1 MNGKFFLLFSLFIFI
16 SFSAS
21 AQDLKIIESN
31 SNSITILYNL
41 NLENK
46 PNKSGEIEI
55 SDINFNGAVYKINKT
70 KNLPSRLIN
79 IGVPSQDGNSIQILE
94 TSLSEY
100 SITDKYG
107 KLSGL
112 DADDSKTIEFDEF
125 GLVRELGV
133 YSIRISPFQLDSE
146 RKKVKVFS
154 KIIFKVN
161 YSSNRPNNRK
171 ITDKFLQ
178 KSILNFDVASNWGVE
193 KNKLNK
199 IQTNSVLSEGTWY
212 RFDIQ
217 EEGIYKITKSQLSQ
231 LGINANNVD
240 PRTIKIFNNGVSNLD
255 ESVNNTYPVGLI
267 ENSIYISGE
276 EDGRFD
282 DNDYILFYGQTS
294 NTWEYDSK
302 VAAVVRKKNIYSKKN
317 YFYITSGGQA
327 GRRMEMQNSISS
339 ANAYK
344 QFSSKAFYFLD
355 EDKVNVGKSGR
366 DYYGDELNNS
376 VRSKTYMSNLQSI
389 AKPSLKYKFRFA
401 NASPPNI
408 NLTVTESGTTI
419 VNQTLFGYG
428 KAEYTW
434 GKEYNI
440 TANFN
445 SLPANN
451 TSQLKLIITP
461 ASSEGKLLLDY
472 FEIYYDREL
481 RAYEDFLT
489 FFSKDTNA
497 AIEYNLSNF
506 SNSDIIAFNVTDYA
520 NVKIISSPLISG
532 GDYKFTASE
541 TSGSISKYIACT
553 KSKFKTISG
562 FEKVENQN
570 IQGIIDGAEYILVT
584 SKKFKTEAERF
595 QHYREN
601 DSPNSMSVKIVF
613 IEDIYNEFS
622 CGKLDPVALRNFL
635 KYSFDNWAI
644 KPLYVLLFGD
654 GTYDFLNSEGYNT
667 NYIPTF
673 QTAKSLEELYS
684 FPFDDFYSRISGND
698 QKPDIAIGRIPIL
711 NSDDANNYIDKIIK
725 YENDNDGS
733 LWRTRV
739 TLIADDGLTSKGDDG
754 DTHTKQAET
763 LAANKIPDFMDKN
776 KIYLSAY
783 PTVISG
789 FGRRKPL
796 VNVALVDA
804 VNNGT
809 LLLNFT
815 GHGNPDVWAHENIF
829 ERSSTIPQFKNEKLF
844 FLTAATCDFGKYDDP
859 NIISG
864 TEEMLLLKNYG
875 MIGGFSASRLVF
887 SDQNAAINEM
897 FYSKLFRAGTP
908 ITFGDAFL
916 LTKQERTGDNDEK
929 FHLFCDPAIKIKLP
943 KLSAVIDKINDLPAT
958 SDIQI
963 KALSEV
969 KIEGFV
975 RDENLNY
982 FSTYNG
988 EGILTV
994 FDSEKSKFLEDINF
1008 PMKEQGGVI
1017 FRGRVS
1023 VNNGKFAVS
1032 FRVPKDISYENKN
1045 GKIIAYIF
1053 NEDVDAIGSSNK
1065 IIVGGTDSAIVNDN
1079 KGPDVEIFFDDLSNQ
1094 NGYLVNQNFALLV
1107 RLTDET
1113 GLNTSGT
1120 GVGHKLEGVLDDN
1133 ENSPVDFSNYF
1144 IGDLDSGG
1152 KSGVIHYNFT
1162 NIPVGLHKI
1171 KIKAWDIFNNPT
1183 LTEINFE
1190 VVNSNDLV
1198 IKDVYNYPNPFSKNT
1213 TFSFQHNYSEPV
1225 DIKIKIYTISGRM
1238 IKEISDFNVTDR
1250 FVKIPWDG
1258 KDEDGNMI
1266 ANGTYLY
1273 KLIIKNDTKKIS
1285 SSFLGKI
1292 AVLK

>member
-1 MNGKFFLLFSLFIFI
+1 MNSKVFLLFSLFIFMSI
-16 SFSAS
+16 SIFP
-21 AQDLKIIESN
+21 QDIKVIESN
-31 SNSITILYNL
+31 SNFIVISYTLSVNQ
-41 NLENK
+41 K
-46 PNKSGEIEI
+46 FQKSGEMEV
-55 SDINFNGAVYKINKT
+55 SDISLPNGVFKLNQSKSF
-70 KNLPSRLIN
+70 PSRLVN
-79 IGVPSQDGNSIQILE
+79 IGVPNENGNSIQILQS
-94 TSLSEY
+94 TSSEY
-100 SITDKYG
+100 SILDKFE
-107 KLSGL
+107 KLSGMNEE
-112 DADDSKTIEFDEF
+112 SKLVEFDEY
-125 GLVRELGV
+125 GLIRSLDV
-133 YSIRISPFQLDSE
+133 YSIRISPFQYDL
-146 RKKVKVFS
+146 KNGKIKIFT

-161 YSSNRPNNRK
+161 YSSDHSNKEK

-178 KSILNFDVASNWGVE
+178 KAVLNFDVASNWGVV

-217 EEGIYKITKSQLSQ
+217 EEGIYKITKSQLNQ
-231 LGINANNVD
+231 LGINANNVG
-240 PRTIKIFNNGVSNLD
+240 PKTIKIFNNGVINLD
-255 ESVNNTYPVGLI
+255 TNIDNNYPVGLI
-267 ENSIYISGE
+267 ENSIYVSGE
-276 EDGRFD
+276 EDGKFD
-282 DNDYILFYGQTS
+282 DNDYILFYGQGS
-294 NTWEYDSK
+294 NSWEFDSK
-302 VAAVVRKKNIYSKKN
+302 VSNIVRKKNIYSKKN
-317 YFYITSGGQA
+317 YYFITSGGQT
-327 GRRMEMQNSISS
+327 GKRMSVQNSISS
-339 ANAYK
+339 SDPYK
-344 QFSSKAFYFLD
+344 QFTSKAFYFLD

-376 VRSKTYMSNLQSI
+376 VRSKTYMPNLQSI
-389 AKPSLKYKFRFA
+389 AKPGLKYKFRFA
-401 NASPPNI
+401 NASSPNI
-408 NLTVTESGTTI
+408 SLNITESGTTL

-428 KAEYTW
+428 KAEYIW
-434 GKEYNI
+434 GKEFNI
-440 TANFN
+440 TANY
-445 SLPANN
+445 SGMPANN
-451 TSQLKLIITP
+451 TSQIKFNITP

-472 FEIYYDREL
+472 FEIFYEREL
-481 RAYEDFLT
+481 RAYEDYLM
-489 FFSKDTNA
+489 FFSKDTNTV
-497 AIEYNLSNF
+497 IEYNLSNF
-506 SNSDIIAFNVTDYA
+506 SNSDISVFNVTDFA
-520 NVKIISSPLISG
+520 NVKIIGSPFISG
-532 GDYKFTASE
+532 GDFRFIASE
-541 TSGSISKYIACT
+541 TTANPSKFVAST
-553 KSKFKTISG
+553 STKFKTISG
-562 FEKVENQN
+562 VEKVENQN
-570 IQGIIDGAEYILVT
+570 IQGISDGAEYILVT
-584 SKKFKTEAERF
+584 SKKFKTEAERL
-595 QHYREN
+595 QQYRQN

-622 CGKLDPVALRNFL
+622 CGRLDPVALRNFL
-635 KYSFDNWAI
+635 KYSFDNWAT
-644 KPLYVLLFGD
+644 KPYYVLLFGD

-684 FPFDDFYSRISGND
+684 FPFDDFFSRISEND

-711 NSDDANNYIDKIIK
+711 NSSDANNYIDKIIK

-754 DTHTKQAET
+754 NTHTKQAEE
-763 LAANKIPDFMDKN
+763 LAAKKIPVFMDKN

-796 VNVALVDA
+796 VNVALIDA

-809 LLLNFT
+809 LLLNYT

-829 ERSSTIPQFKNEKLF
+829 ERYSTIPQFKNEKLF

-897 FYSKLFRAGTP
+897 FYSKLFRAGTQV
-908 ITFGDAFL
+908 TFGEAFL

-943 KLSAVIDKINDLPAT
+943 KLSVVIDKINNLPAT

-982 FSTYNG
+982 YSTYSG

-994 FDSEKSKFLEDINF
+994 FDSEKSKFLEDIKYSMN
-1008 PMKEQGGVI
+1008 EQGGVI

-1023 VNNGKFAVS
+1023 VHEGKFAVS

-1045 GKIIAYIF
+1045 GKIIAYTF
-1053 NEDVDAIGSSNK
+1053 NEDMDAIGSSNK
-1065 IIVGGTDSAIVNDN
+1065 IVVGGTDSSIVNDN
-1079 KGPDVEIFFDDLSNQ
+1079 RGPDVEIFFDDISNQ
-1094 NGYLVNQNFALLV
+1094 NGSVVNQNFALLV
-1107 RLTDET
+1107 KLTDET

-1133 ENSPVDFSNYF
+1133 ENSPVDFSNHF

-1152 KSGVIHYNFT
+1152 KSGLIHYNFT
-1162 NIPVGLHKI
+1162 NISVGLHKI

-1190 VVNSNDLV
+1190 VVNTNSLV
-1198 IKDVYNYPNPFSKNT
+1198 IKDVYNYPNPFSKHT
-1213 TFSFQHNYSEPV
+1213 TFSFQHNFSEPI

-1238 IKEISDFNVTDR
+1238 IKELNEFNILDR

-1258 KDEDGNMI
+1258 KDDDGDII

-1273 KLIIKNDTKKIS
+1273 KLIIKNDQKKINS
-1285 SSFLGKI
+1285 SYLGKL
-1292 AVLK
+1292 AVLR